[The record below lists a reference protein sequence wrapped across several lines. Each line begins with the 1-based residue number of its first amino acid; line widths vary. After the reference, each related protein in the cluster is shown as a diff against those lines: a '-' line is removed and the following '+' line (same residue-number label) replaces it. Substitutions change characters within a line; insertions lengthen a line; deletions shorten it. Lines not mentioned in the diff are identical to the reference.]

1 MEVLWKGADSS
12 QFRANRPKLC
22 GNFVFL
28 QNFHTGELGEIS
40 VFYTVKL
47 EALISQN
54 VIFKKNKLFGAL
66 FKFGETFRLWPIK
79 DIDV

>member
-22 GNFVFL
+22 GNCVFL

-40 VFYTVKL
+40 VFYIVKL
-47 EALISQN
+47 EALISRN
-54 VIFKKNKLFGAL
+54 VIFKKINSSVLYL
-66 FKFGETFRLWPIK
+66 NFGETFRLWPIK